1 MTKWIVLLRNS
12 PFKYASGMDEVCANC
27 MCDLND
33 DCCGT
38 RQAYV
43 LDDIAYCC
51 EPCAVDGECE
61 CGCVVEAPPA
71 GPGQAAQQPI
81 PGPGI

>member
-1 MTKWIVLLRNS
+1 MLRNR
-12 PFKYASGMDEVCANC
+12 PFKYASHMDEVCANC
-27 MCDLND
+27 MCDLAG

-43 LDDIAYCC
+43 LDDVAYCC
-51 EPCAVDGECE
+51 EACAVDGECE
-61 CGCVVEAPPA
+61 CGCVADSTPA
-71 GPGQAAQQPI
+71 SPDQAAQQQPI